1 MNSIQVSKR
10 IYQPFNFKKFSIHQN
25 NAAMKIGTDGILIGA
40 WVNVSKKLRALDIG
54 SGTGIISIMLCQRN
68 LNLELDSVEISPS
81 AIIDAKINIKNCNWS
96 ERIKLYHQN
105 LKDFHPNS
113 NYDLIVSNPP
123 YFKKSL
129 QPSNPERS
137 KARHQNDLKL
147 EDILM
152 FSNQNLTKDGSLNII
167 LPFDQKKEAKEFAKK
182 YGLYSIRECAV
193 YPKANKAP
201 HRILLELSRNE
212 NEQINK
218 ESLVIEKA
226 GRHNYSE
233 DYKKLTREFY
243 TIFE

>member
-1 MNSIQVSKR
+1 
-10 IYQPFNFKKFSIHQN
+10 
-25 NAAMKIGTDGILIGA
+25 MKIGTDGILIGA
-40 WVNVSKKLRALDIG
+40 WVNVSKKFRALDIG
-54 SGTGIISIMLCQRN
+54 SGTGIITIMLCQRN
-68 LNLELDSVEISPS
+68 LNLELDSVELSPS
-81 AIIDAKINIKNCNWS
+81 AIKDAKINIENCNWS
-96 ERIKLYHQN
+96 DRIKLFHQD

-129 QPSNPERS
+129 QPSNSERS

-147 EDILM
+147 EDILK

-167 LPFDQKKEAKEFAKK
+167 LPFEQKSEAIEFAKK
-182 YGLYSIRECAV
+182 YGLNSIRECAV
-193 YPKANKAP
+193 YPKPNKAP
-201 HRILLELSRNE
+201 HRILIELSKNE
-212 NEQINK
+212 NKQMIK
-218 ESLVIEKA
+218 ESLVIEEA

>member
-1 MNSIQVSKR
+1 
-10 IYQPFNFKKFSIHQN
+10 
-25 NAAMKIGTDGILIGA
+25 MKIGTDGILIGA
-40 WVNVSKKLRALDIG
+40 WVNVSNKFKALDIG
-54 SGTGIISIMLCQRN
+54 SGTGIISLMLCQRN
-68 LNLELDSVEISPS
+68 LNLELDSVELSPS
-81 AIIDAKINIKNCNWS
+81 AIMDAKINIENCNWS
-96 ERIKLYHQN
+96 NRIKLFHQD
-105 LKDFHPNS
+105 LKDFHPDS

-129 QPSNPERS
+129 KPSNSERS

-147 EDILM
+147 EDILK

-167 LPFDQKKEAKEFAKK
+167 LPFEQKKEAKEFAKK
-182 YGLYSIRECAV
+182 YELKSIRECAV
-193 YPKANKAP
+193 YPKPEKAP
-201 HRILLELSRNE
+201 HRILIEFSRNE
-212 NEQINK
+212 NKQIIK

>member
-1 MNSIQVSKR
+1 
-10 IYQPFNFKKFSIHQN
+10 
-25 NAAMKIGTDGILIGA
+25 
-40 WVNVSKKLRALDIG
+40 
-54 SGTGIISIMLCQRN
+54 
-68 LNLELDSVEISPS
+68 
-81 AIIDAKINIKNCNWS
+81 
-96 ERIKLYHQN
+96 
-105 LKDFHPNS
+105 
-113 NYDLIVSNPP
+113 
-123 YFKKSL
+123 
-129 QPSNPERS
+129 
-137 KARHQNDLKL
+137 
-147 EDILM
+147 M

-182 YGLYSIRECAV
+182 YGLYSVRECAV

-226 GRHNYSE
+226 GRHNYSG

>member
-1 MNSIQVSKR
+1 
-10 IYQPFNFKKFSIHQN
+10 
-25 NAAMKIGTDGILIGA
+25 MKIGTDGILIGA
-40 WVNVSKKLRALDIG
+40 WVNVSNKFKALDIG

-68 LNLELDSVEISPS
+68 LNLELDSVELSPS
-81 AIIDAKINIKNCNWS
+81 AIKDAKINIENCNWS
-96 ERIKLYHQN
+96 NRIKLFHQD
-105 LKDFHPNS
+105 LKDFHPDS

-129 QPSNPERS
+129 QPSNSERS

-147 EDILM
+147 EDIIK
-152 FSNQNLTKDGSLNII
+152 FSKQHLTKDGSLNII
-167 LPFDQKKEAKEFAKK
+167 LPFEQKKEAIQFAKK
-182 YGLYSIRECAV
+182 YGLSSVRECAV
-193 YPKANKAP
+193 YPKPNKSP
-201 HRILLELSRNE
+201 HRILIEFSRNE
-212 NEQINK
+212 NKQIIK

>member
-1 MNSIQVSKR
+1 MSKR
-10 IYQPFNFKKFSIHQN
+10 IYKPFNFKKFSIHQN

-40 WVNVSKKLRALDIG
+40 WVNISKKFKGLDIG
-54 SGTGIISIMLCQRN
+54 SGTGIITIMLCQRN
-68 LNLELDSVEISPS
+68 LNLELDSIELSQS
-81 AIIDAKINIKNCNWS
+81 AVMDAKINIENSNWS
-96 ERIKLYHQN
+96 NRIKLFHQD
-105 LKDFHPNS
+105 LKDFHPDS

-129 QPSNPERS
+129 QPSNSERS

-147 EDILM
+147 EDILK

-167 LPFDQKKEAKEFAKK
+167 LPFEQKKEAIEFAKK
-182 YGLYSIRECAV
+182 HGLNAIRECAV
-193 YPKANKAP
+193 YPKPNKAP
-201 HRILLELSRNE
+201 HRILIEFSRSE
-212 NEQINK
+212 NKQLIK
-218 ESLVIEKA
+218 ESLVIEEA

>member
-1 MNSIQVSKR
+1 
-10 IYQPFNFKKFSIHQN
+10 
-25 NAAMKIGTDGILIGA
+25 MKIGTDGILIGA
-40 WVNVSKKLRALDIG
+40 WVNVSNKFKALDIG

-68 LNLELDSVEISPS
+68 LNLELDSVELSPS
-81 AIIDAKINIKNCNWS
+81 AIKDAKINIENCNWS
-96 ERIKLYHQN
+96 NRIKLFHQD
-105 LKDFHPNS
+105 LKDFHPDS

-129 QPSNPERS
+129 QPSNSERS

-147 EDILM
+147 EDIIK
-152 FSNQNLTKDGSLNII
+152 FSNQNLTKDGTLNII
-167 LPFDQKKEAKEFAKK
+167 LPFEQKKEAKEFAKK
-182 YGLYSIRECAV
+182 HGLNSIRECAV
-193 YPKANKAP
+193 YPKPEKAP
-201 HRILLELSRNE
+201 HRILIEFSRNE
-212 NEQINK
+212 NKQIIK

>member
-1 MNSIQVSKR
+1 VSKR
-10 IYQPFNFKKFSIHQN
+10 IYKPFNFKKFSIHQN

-40 WVNVSKKLRALDIG
+40 WVNISKKFKALDIG

-68 LNLELDSVEISPS
+68 LNLELDSIELSPS
-81 AIIDAKINIKNCNWS
+81 AIMDAKINIENCNWS
-96 ERIKLYHQN
+96 DRIKLFHQS

-113 NYDLIVSNPP
+113 KYDLIVSNPP

-129 QPSNPERS
+129 QPSNSERS

-147 EDILM
+147 EDILK
-152 FSNQNLTKDGSLNII
+152 FSKQHLTKDGSLNII
-167 LPFDQKKEAKEFAKK
+167 LPFEQKSEAIEFAKK
-182 YGLYSIRECAV
+182 YGLNHIRECTV
-193 YPKANKAP
+193 YSKPKKAP
-201 HRILLELSRNE
+201 HRILIEFSRNE
-212 NEQINK
+212 NKQIIK
-218 ESLVIEKA
+218 ESLFIEEA

>member
-1 MNSIQVSKR
+1 MSKR
-10 IYQPFNFKKFSIHQN
+10 IYKPFNFKKFSIHQN

-40 WVNVSKKLRALDIG
+40 WVNISKKFKALDIG

-68 LNLELDSVEISPS
+68 LNLELDSIELSPS
-81 AIIDAKINIKNCNWS
+81 AIMDAKINIENCNWS
-96 ERIKLYHQN
+96 DRIKLFHQS

-113 NYDLIVSNPP
+113 KYDLIVSNPP

-129 QPSNPERS
+129 QPSNSERS

-147 EDILM
+147 EDILK

-167 LPFDQKKEAKEFAKK
+167 LPFEQKSEAIEIAKK
-182 YGLYSIRECAV
+182 HGLNSVKECAV
-193 YPKANKAP
+193 YPKPDKAP
-201 HRILLELSRNE
+201 HRILIEFSKNE
-212 NEQINK
+212 NKQIIK

>member
-1 MNSIQVSKR
+1 
-10 IYQPFNFKKFSIHQN
+10 
-25 NAAMKIGTDGILIGA
+25 MKIGTDGILIGA
-40 WVNVSKKLRALDIG
+40 WVNVSNKFKALDIG

-68 LNLELDSVEISPS
+68 LNLELDSVELSPS
-81 AIIDAKINIKNCNWS
+81 AIKDAKINIENCNWS
-96 ERIKLYHQN
+96 NRIKLFHQD
-105 LKDFHPNS
+105 LKDFHPDS

-129 QPSNPERS
+129 QPSNSERS

-147 EDILM
+147 EDIIK
-152 FSNQNLTKDGSLNII
+152 FSNQNLTKDGTLNII
-167 LPFDQKKEAKEFAKK
+167 LPFEQKKEAKEFAKK
-182 YGLYSIRECAV
+182 HGLNSIRECAV
-193 YPKANKAP
+193 YPKPNKSP
-201 HRILLELSRNE
+201 HRILIEFSRNE
-212 NEQINK
+212 NKQIIK

>member
-1 MNSIQVSKR
+1 
-10 IYQPFNFKKFSIHQN
+10 
-25 NAAMKIGTDGILIGA
+25 
-40 WVNVSKKLRALDIG
+40 
-54 SGTGIISIMLCQRN
+54 MLCQRN
-68 LNLELDSVEISPS
+68 ISLELDSIEISDN
-81 AIIDAKINIKNCNWS
+81 AIIDAKINIENCNWS
-96 ERIKLYHQN
+96 NRIKLFHQD
-105 LKDFHPNS
+105 LKDFHPHS

-129 QPSNPERS
+129 QPSNSERS

-147 EDILM
+147 EDILK

-167 LPFDQKKEAKEFAKK
+167 LPFEQKSESIEFAKK
-182 YGLYSIRECAV
+182 HGLNAIRECAV
-193 YPKANKAP
+193 YPKPNKAP
-201 HRILLELSRNE
+201 HRILIEFSRSE
-212 NEQINK
+212 NKQIIK

>member
-1 MNSIQVSKR
+1 
-10 IYQPFNFKKFSIHQN
+10 
-25 NAAMKIGTDGILIGA
+25 MKIGTDGILIGA
-40 WVNVSKKLRALDIG
+40 WVNVSKKFRALDIG
-54 SGTGIISIMLCQRN
+54 SGTGIITIMLCQRN
-68 LNLELDSVEISPS
+68 LNLELDSVELSNS
-81 AIIDAKINIKNCNWS
+81 AIMDAKINIENCNWS
-96 ERIKLYHQN
+96 DRIKLFHQD

-129 QPSNPERS
+129 QPSNSERS

-147 EDILM
+147 EDILK

-167 LPFDQKKEAKEFAKK
+167 LPFEQKKEAIEFAKK
-182 YGLYSIRECAV
+182 HGLNAIRECAV
-193 YPKANKAP
+193 YPKPNKAP
-201 HRILLELSRNE
+201 HRILIEFSRTE
-212 NEQINK
+212 NKQMIK
-218 ESLVIEKA
+218 ESLVIEEA

>member
-1 MNSIQVSKR
+1 
-10 IYQPFNFKKFSIHQN
+10 
-25 NAAMKIGTDGILIGA
+25 
-40 WVNVSKKLRALDIG
+40 
-54 SGTGIISIMLCQRN
+54 
-68 LNLELDSVEISPS
+68 
-81 AIIDAKINIKNCNWS
+81 
-96 ERIKLYHQN
+96 
-105 LKDFHPNS
+105 
-113 NYDLIVSNPP
+113 
-123 YFKKSL
+123 
-129 QPSNPERS
+129 
-137 KARHQNDLKL
+137 
-147 EDILM
+147 M

-218 ESLVIEKA
+218 ESLVVEKA

>member
-1 MNSIQVSKR
+1 
-10 IYQPFNFKKFSIHQN
+10 
-25 NAAMKIGTDGILIGA
+25 MKIGTDGILIGA
-40 WVNVSKKLRALDIG
+40 WVNVSKKFRALDIG

-68 LNLELDSVEISPS
+68 LNLELDSVELSPS
-81 AIIDAKINIKNCNWS
+81 AIKDAKINIENCNWS
-96 ERIKLYHQN
+96 NRIKLFHQD
-105 LKDFHPNS
+105 LKDFHPDS

-129 QPSNPERS
+129 QPSNSERS

-147 EDILM
+147 EDIIK
-152 FSNQNLTKDGSLNII
+152 FSNQNLTKDGTLNII
-167 LPFDQKKEAKEFAKK
+167 LPFEQKKEAKEFAKK
-182 YGLYSIRECAV
+182 HGLNSIRECAV
-193 YPKANKAP
+193 YPKPEKAP
-201 HRILLELSRNE
+201 HRILIEFSRNE
-212 NEQINK
+212 NKQIIK

>member
-1 MNSIQVSKR
+1 
-10 IYQPFNFKKFSIHQN
+10 
-25 NAAMKIGTDGILIGA
+25 MKIGTDGILIGS
-40 WVNVSKKLRALDIG
+40 WVNVSKKFRALDIG

-68 LNLELDSVEISPS
+68 LNLELDSIELSHS
-81 AIIDAKINIKNCNWS
+81 AIKDAKINIENCNWS
-96 ERIKLYHQN
+96 NRIKLFHQD
-105 LKDFHPNS
+105 LKDFHPDS

-129 QPSNPERS
+129 QPSNSERS

-147 EDILM
+147 EDILK

-167 LPFDQKKEAKEFAKK
+167 LPFEQKSEAIEIAKK
-182 YGLYSIRECAV
+182 HGLNAIRECAV
-193 YPKANKAP
+193 YPKPNKAP
-201 HRILLELSRNE
+201 HRILIEFSRSE
-212 NEQINK
+212 NKQMIK
-218 ESLVIEKA
+218 ESLVIEEA

>member
-1 MNSIQVSKR
+1 VSKR
-10 IYQPFNFKKFSIHQN
+10 IYKPFNFKKFSIHQN

-40 WVNVSKKLRALDIG
+40 WVNVSKKFKALDIG

-68 LNLELDSVEISPS
+68 LNLELDSIELSPS
-81 AIIDAKINIKNCNWS
+81 AIMDAKINIENCNWS
-96 ERIKLYHQN
+96 DRIKLFHQS

-113 NYDLIVSNPP
+113 KYDLIVSNPP

-129 QPSNPERS
+129 QPSNSERS

-147 EDILM
+147 EDILK
-152 FSNQNLTKDGSLNII
+152 FSKQHLTKDGSLNII
-167 LPFDQKKEAKEFAKK
+167 LPFEQKSEAIEFAKK
-182 YGLYSIRECAV
+182 YGLNHIRECTV
-193 YPKANKAP
+193 YPKPKKAP
-201 HRILLELSRNE
+201 HRILIEFSRNE
-212 NEQINK
+212 NKQIIK
-218 ESLVIEKA
+218 ESLFIEEA

>member
-1 MNSIQVSKR
+1 
-10 IYQPFNFKKFSIHQN
+10 
-25 NAAMKIGTDGILIGA
+25 MKIGTDGILIGA
-40 WVNVSKKLRALDIG
+40 WVNVSKKFRALDIG
-54 SGTGIISIMLCQRN
+54 SGTGIISIMLCLRN
-68 LNLELDSVEISPS
+68 LNLELVSVELSPS
-81 AIIDAKINIKNCNWS
+81 AIKDAKINIENCNWS
-96 ERIKLYHQN
+96 NRIKLFHQD
-105 LKDFHPNS
+105 LKDFHPDS

-129 QPSNPERS
+129 QPSNSERS

-147 EDILM
+147 EDILK

-167 LPFDQKKEAKEFAKK
+167 LPFEQKKEAIEFAKK
-182 YGLYSIRECAV
+182 HGLNAIRECAV
-193 YPKANKAP
+193 YPKPNKAP
-201 HRILLELSRNE
+201 HRILIEFSRSE
-212 NEQINK
+212 NKQMIK

>member
-1 MNSIQVSKR
+1 MSKR
-10 IYQPFNFKKFSIHQN
+10 IYKPFNFKKFSIHQN

-40 WVNVSKKLRALDIG
+40 WVNVSKKFRALDIG
-54 SGTGIISIMLCQRN
+54 SGTGIITIMLCQRN
-68 LNLELDSVEISPS
+68 LNLELDSIELS
-81 AIIDAKINIKNCNWS
+81 ANAIMDAKINIENCNWS
-96 ERIKLYHQN
+96 DRIKLFHQD
-105 LKDFHPNS
+105 LKKFHPDS

-129 QPSNPERS
+129 QPSNSERS

-147 EDILM
+147 EDILK
-152 FSNQNLTKDGSLNII
+152 FSKQHLTKDGSLNII
-167 LPFDQKKEAKEFAKK
+167 LPFEQKSEAIEIAKK
-182 YGLYSIRECAV
+182 HGLNAIRECAV
-193 YPKANKAP
+193 YPKPNKAP
-201 HRILLELSRNE
+201 HRILIEFSRIE
-212 NEQINK
+212 NKQMIK

>member
-1 MNSIQVSKR
+1 
-10 IYQPFNFKKFSIHQN
+10 
-25 NAAMKIGTDGILIGA
+25 MKIGTDGILIGA
-40 WVNVSKKLRALDIG
+40 WVNISKKIKALDIG

-68 LNLELDSVEISPS
+68 LNLELDSIELSPS
-81 AIIDAKINIKNCNWS
+81 AIMDAKINIENCDWKK
-96 ERIKLYHQN
+96 RIKLFHQD
-105 LKDFHPNS
+105 LKDFYPDS

-129 QPSNPERS
+129 QPSNSERS

-147 EDILM
+147 EDILK
-152 FSNQNLTKDGSLNII
+152 FSKQNLTKDGSLNII
-167 LPFDQKKEAKEFAKK
+167 LPFEQKKEAKEFAKK
-182 YGLYSIRECAV
+182 YGLNSIRECAV
-193 YPKANKAP
+193 YPKPDKAP
-201 HRILLELSRNE
+201 HRILIEFSKNE
-212 NEQINK
+212 NKQIIK

>member
-1 MNSIQVSKR
+1 VSKR
-10 IYQPFNFKKFSIHQN
+10 IYKPFNFKKFSIHQN

-40 WVNVSKKLRALDIG
+40 WVNISKKFKALDIG

-68 LNLELDSVEISPS
+68 LNLDLDSIELSPS
-81 AIIDAKINIKNCNWS
+81 AIMDAKINIENCDWS
-96 ERIKLYHQN
+96 DRIKLFHQD
-105 LKDFHPNS
+105 LKDFHPDS

-123 YFKKSL
+123 YFKGSL
-129 QPSNPERS
+129 QPSNSERS

-147 EDILM
+147 EDILK
-152 FSNQNLTKDGSLNII
+152 FSKQNLTKDGSLNII
-167 LPFDQKKEAKEFAKK
+167 LPFEQKKEAKEFAKK
-182 YGLYSIRECAV
+182 YSLNSIRECAV
-193 YPKANKAP
+193 FPKPDKAP
-201 HRILLELSRNE
+201 HRILIEFSRSE
-212 NEQINK
+212 NKQMIK